1 VTLVVVTVVV
11 IGLLLAGLAIY
22 LLKVGVLLN
31 RTAENLGDCLQSVRT
46 IAGQAEMIGPGITR
60 INRTGAE
67 LLGAMPLLIEGAG
80 AVAGKLAPSTATAS
94 SPAPAATAGPAA
106 DDPAE
111 SDPAAPE
118 DTPTGK
124 GFVDTATTGVGYLDV
139 S

>member
-1 VTLVVVTVVV
+1 MTLVVVTVVV

-22 LLKVGVLLN
+22 LLQVGVLLN

-46 IAGQAEMIGPGITR
+46 IAGQAEVIGPGITR

-80 AVAGKLAPSTATAS
+80 AVAGKLAPSTAAAP
-94 SPAPAATAGPAA
+94 SPAPAATGPAA

-111 SDPAAPE
+111 SDPAAPK